1 MTNNYQVSVAGAG
14 IEYTSMVFC
23 GITEETALHIAEG
36 IQIGLDMAG
45 SKTATV
51 SLYTV
56 SREGVKSLVKTKNL

>member
-14 IEYTSMVFC
+14 IECTSIVFC
-23 GITEETALHIAEG
+23 GITEETALHIAKG

-45 SKTATV
+45 SQTATV

-56 SREGVKSLVKTKNL
+56 SREGVKSLVTTKNL